1 MEKLREDQKEF
12 LQKVKDSTIKVIL
25 EIDGKKTSATCTKD
39 QVLDLIGTWDINPL
53 HMCVDAALNVH
64 VEEFFKNKNK

>member
-1 MEKLREDQKEF
+1 MEKLSEDTIEF

-25 EIDGKKTSATCTKD
+25 EIDGKKTITTCTKE

-53 HMCVDAALNVH
+53 HMCVDAALSVH
-64 VEEFFKNKNK
+64 VQESLKQK